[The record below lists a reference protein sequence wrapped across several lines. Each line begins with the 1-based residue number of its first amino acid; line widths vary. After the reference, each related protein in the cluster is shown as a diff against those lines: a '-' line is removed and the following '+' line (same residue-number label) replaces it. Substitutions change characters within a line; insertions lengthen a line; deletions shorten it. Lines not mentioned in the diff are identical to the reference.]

1 MNEYDVMPN
10 RAERFVIKIDDFKQ
24 SMGLWYSLFAQRI
37 LPFLLFILPV
47 NVVLGR
53 INRYLMTYYFP
64 QVNLNGSILLV
75 EWIAAMLAFLA
86 FAVFL
91 PKAATAVEFV
101 LGFGYLFLAFRHHLF
116 NSLLG
121 YAVLI
126 AMTIF
131 LAFKLVFLAFEIV
144 RLKAFAGDKKN
155 NIERDESGRVVR
167 ATTDSIAFS
176 ENQQDE
182 SYELSESG
190 KAVVAENELF
200 FADNADD
207 YELSESGKA
216 AVADN
221 ELFFA
226 DNTDDYELSESGRAV
241 VESNEEFFL
250 ANEVSNPDFLSSE
263 VPTDDD
269 FFFG

>member
-10 RAERFVIKIDDFKQ
+10 RAERFVIKIDDFEQ

-47 NVVLGR
+47 NVILGR
-53 INRYLMTYYFP
+53 INKYLMTVYFT

-75 EWIAAMLAFLA
+75 EWIAVMLAFLA
-86 FAVFL
+86 IAVFL
-91 PKAATAVEFV
+91 PKAATVVEFV

-155 NIERDESGRVVR
+155 NIERDESGRIVR

-176 ENQQDE
+176 ENQDE

-207 YELSESGKA
+207 YELSESGR
-216 AVADN
+216 AVVAEN

-226 DNTDDYELSESGRAV
+226 DNADDYAFSEGGRAM

-250 ANEVSNPDFLSSE
+250 ANEVGNPDLLNSE